1 MIQKGIIMNRT
12 LTSIILSSVTLLTLA
27 TEPNTQRQ
35 SAYALMDSLKKPDL
49 QTFKNTYEQ
58 MSTNFTTF
66 QKITALELCQ
76 ERITMI
82 QPNTIKA
89 LVQAQKES
97 EQMKRAASIAVGL
110 PLGIGC
116 ISGLF
121 GLAGLASPLY
131 DTDWRETV
139 YWSAG
144 LPVALL
150 MFYIY
155 RMNADTVWYAP
166 ARLQHELE
174 QLDLISEYIIKEIAA
189 ITPAYAP
196 GYTNT
201 GRR

>member
-1 MIQKGIIMNRT
+1 MNHT

-27 TEPNTQRQ
+27 AEPNTQRQ
-35 SAYALMDSLKKPDL
+35 SAYALLDSLKSPDV

-58 MSTNFTTF
+58 ISVDFTIF

-76 ERITMI
+76 QRISMI
-82 QPNTIKA
+82 QQNTSKS
-89 LVQAQKES
+89 LTQAQKES

-110 PLGIGC
+110 PFGIGC

-131 DTDWRETV
+131 DTDWKDTI

-155 RMNADTVWYAP
+155 KMNADTVWYAP
-166 ARLQHELE
+166 ARLQHNLE
-174 QLDLISEYIIKEIAA
+174 QLDLISEYIITEIAA

-201 GRR
+201 SRR